1 MPHFQLVTGNGD
13 ALGPLEL
20 PRAEWPDGAV
30 IAESVD
36 QSLRV
41 IGRYETED
49 PDDPEDFHVLFVD
62 VVASRLSLP
71 QG

>member
-1 MPHFQLVTGNGD
+1 MPHFQLVTVNGD

-20 PRAEWPDGAV
+20 PRAVWPDGAV
-30 IAESVD
+30 IEVSVD

-49 PDDPEDFHVLFVD
+49 PEDFQVLFVD